1 MFDFVSRAAGV
12 TDWAAVDV
20 SRGGAVA
27 DVTAATAAAAADLS
41 WPPVTSV
48 ADALGAT
55 LTG

>member
-1 MFDFVSRAAGV
+1 LFDFVSRAAGV

-20 SRGGAVA
+20 SGGGAVA

>member
-27 DVTAATAAAAADLS
+27 DVTADTTAAAADL
-41 WPPVTSV
+41 
-48 ADALGAT
+48 
-55 LTG
+55 

>member
-1 MFDFVSRAAGV
+1 LFDLVSRAAGV
-12 TDWAAVDV
+12 TAVDV
-20 SRGGAVA
+20 SGGGGVA

-41 WPPVTSV
+41 WLPVTLV